1 MSAGTMSALKDQ
13 ISKAIGAH
21 GMWKAR
27 LLQAVST
34 GKVETPPEVVEKDD
48 QCDFGKWLAS
58 IATDPAQRTGANFV
72 EVRALHAKFHGCAA
86 KVLRVAV
93 KGDRATATKL
103 MDGEYADVSTA
114 LTSAMMRWR
123 AA

>member
-1 MSAGTMSALKDQ
+1 MSDVKDQ
-13 ISKAIGAH
+13 IAKAIGTH

-27 LLQAVST
+27 LQGAVSS
-34 GKVETPPEVVEKDD
+34 GKSENPPEVVEKDD
-48 QCDFGKWLAS
+48 QCEFGKWLATL
-58 IATDPAQRTGANFV
+58 AMDPTVGQSHHYV

-86 KVLRVAV
+86 KVIRLAV
-93 KGDRATATKL
+93 KGDRASAGTL
-103 MDGEYADVSTA
+103 MDGEYADASAA